1 MAKRTVK
8 LVDLIAL
15 VNEKNR
21 VTTSG
26 RTKSWREGWNLM
38 LENLLMQANAYAG
51 FGYLEAGSV
60 PKGEL
65 PGIIRGETLKENVF
79 PDETR
84 RIYYT
89 HAKLTTSKK
98 KATARS

>member
-1 MAKRTVK
+1 MPNRTVK

-21 VTTSG
+21 VTKG
-26 RTKSWREGWNLM
+26 EQTKGWREGWNLM
-38 LENLLMQANAYAG
+38 LENLLMRANAYAG

-60 PKGEL
+60 PEGEL
-65 PGIIRGETLKENVF
+65 PGIVRGETQNVF

-84 RIYYT
+84 RVYYT
-89 HAKLTTSKK
+89 NVKLTRKLPKK
-98 KATARS
+98 KATAKS